1 MNACDAQAKPPP
13 APTPT
18 LRRLRLFVQHNI
30 HGLDAHLATRRSG
43 DQCTRGPLQTPSDG
57 ATPRR
62 TRTQSV
68 LGEGF
73 LSRSKSPSNRPKSF
87 EIAAHCGGCMRR
99 SGASDGGT
107 KGALA
112 SLRKRPSARSMSL
125 IRSCRLFFFDLI
137 SHAVTEDRGRRHG
150 NNSGAVVSRPAGTV
164 GFEGHATSR
173 ESQLAPSTCVRRTSA
188 QAVRCSHQPRAGC
201 GAAAEVGAAIR
212 SLRDSRSE
220 EPSDS
225 SELYAGGWQLLEW
238 IGDEYPAHAVARG
251 RASDKRGW
259 AARPLLLQRAS
270 GTAPLR
276 GGAACHG
283 AASRRHILKA
293 AVHSPAPRSGACRT
307 PPRFEPQVWSVGAPR
322 PTFAR
327 CRRYQGVL
335 TGLGACR
342 VLGSPVARQAASHT
356 APSFSVTLSIHASPS
371 LIESVV

>member
-1 MNACDAQAKPPP
+1 M
-13 APTPT
+13 
-18 LRRLRLFVQHNI
+18 
-30 HGLDAHLATRRSG
+30 
-43 DQCTRGPLQTPSDG
+43 
-57 ATPRR
+57 RR
-62 TRTQSV
+62 TAERKARSPRCGNALRHV
-68 LGEGF
+68 PCRCNLG
-73 LSRSKSPSNRPKSF
+73 KSP
-87 EIAAHCGGCMRR
+87 
-99 SGASDGGT
+99 
-107 KGALA
+107 
-112 SLRKRPSARSMSL
+112 
-125 IRSCRLFFFDLI
+125 FFCSILI
-137 SHAVTEDRGRRHG
+137 SHAVNEARGRWHG
-150 NNSGAVVSRPAGTV
+150 INSGAVVSRPAGTV

-201 GAAAEVGAAIR
+201 GAAAEVGEAIR

-342 VLGSPVARQAASHT
+342 VLGSPVAIGKRRAIRPRRSQ
-356 APSFSVTLSIHASPS
+356 
-371 LIESVV
+371 